1 MYPWIAQWSEGQIN
15 ILTYSFRFKHLDW
28 QQISQ
33 AAPKQNN
40 YSTSLEVAP
49 DIAL

>member
-15 ILTYSFRFKHLDW
+15 ILIYSFRFKHLDW